1 MLNFKAIKTAGA
13 AIAGALLAGCGAH
26 ESRQAGVIDVVTAIS
41 SPTELKVS
49 DLGKTITYVPL
60 ATNDSSLVGSQW
72 AVTVTD
78 DLALVRNSGSIVVNG
93 ATSASAGVMA
103 FSLAD
108 GSYLN
113 PVGHGGQDG
122 EAYMFPFFTVDPK
135 TNVLTFDAANDKRV
149 KYSADGR
156 FLGTYP
162 QYSKSFSAPRPLIT
176 DDTIGISALQN
187 TPGQGDPFLSII
199 FTSESGR
206 LLDSIP
212 VISTQSEEQMGA
224 LSFSGAVTFDTFD
237 GYMPHSQADGI
248 AFFVEGQ
255 PGMYTAPA
263 PALWRSGDELHT
275 LMRFSDTIYSV
286 AMNRAPEAAL
296 IFDMGGQGY
305 TPADNGKRDLTEND
319 LMIGEIV
326 ETPATLIFGVSKG
339 WNKRA
344 NAFIGLYDKKEGT
357 TRATKASEGFADDLT
372 GFMPFFPVAATPD
385 GRYVGIV
392 TQEDIAKWMEEHPDA
407 KVPESLQAV
416 VDSEEEPNPVL
427 VIVR

>member
-1 MLNFKAIKTAGA
+1 MLHYKAIKTAGT

-26 ESRQAGVIDVVTAIS
+26 ESREAGVIDVTTAIS

-72 AVTVTD
+72 AITVTD
-78 DLALVRNSGSIVVNG
+78 DLALVRNGASLVIDEMING
-93 ATSASAGVMA
+93 MGVMA

-108 GSYLN
+108 GRFLN
-113 PVGHGGQDG
+113 TIGHGGQDG
-122 EAYMFPFFTVDPK
+122 EAYGTPFFTVDPK
-135 TNVLTFDAANDKRV
+135 TDILTFDATGNRCV

-156 FLGTYP
+156 FLGSYTAYP
-162 QYSKSFSAPRPLIT
+162 RTFSTSRPVIV
-176 DDTIGISALQN
+176 DDTVGISIMQTFAGHGE
-187 TPGQGDPFLSII
+187 PYLSIL

-206 LLDSIP
+206 LLDSIE
-212 VISTQSEEQMGA
+212 VVSTENPTLMPN
-224 LSFSGAVTFDTFD
+224 LSFDEPVTFDTFD
-237 GYMPHSQADGI
+237 GYMPHSQASGI
-248 AFFVEGQ
+248 AFFQQGKPSYYSSPTPV
-255 PGMYTAPA
+255 
-263 PALWRSGDELHT
+263 LWRVGDEYHA
-275 LMRFSDTIYSV
+275 LMSFSDTIYSV

-326 ETPATLIFGVSKG
+326 ETPSTLIFGVSKG

-357 TRATKASEGFADDLT
+357 TRATKASEGFIDDLT
-372 GFMPFFPVAATPD
+372 GFMPFFPVASTPD

-416 VDSEEEPNPVL
+416 VDSEEEPNPML
-427 VIVR
+427 VIVK

>member
-1 MLNFKAIKTAGA
+1 MLHYKAIKTAGA
-13 AIAGALLAGCGAH
+13 AIAGALLAGCGSH
-26 ESRQAGVIDVVTAIS
+26 ESREAGVIDVATAIS

-72 AVTVTD
+72 AITVTD
-78 DLALVRNSGSIVVNG
+78 DLALVRNSGSVIING
-93 ATSASAGVMA
+93 ATSAGAGVMA

-113 PVGHGGQDG
+113 PVGHSGQDG

-162 QYSKSFSAPRPLIT
+162 KYIKSFSAPRPQVT

-187 TPGQGDPFLSII
+187 TPGQGEPFLSII

-212 VISTQSEEQMGA
+212 VITTQSEGQMGP
-224 LSFSGAVTFDTFD
+224 LSFNGSVTFDTFD
-237 GYMPHSQADGI
+237 GYIPHSQAEGI
-248 AFFVEGQ
+248 AFFVQGQ
-255 PGMYTAPA
+255 PSMYAAPA

-275 LMRFSDTIYSV
+275 LMKFSDTIYSV
-286 AMNRAPEAAL
+286 AMNRAPEAAM

-326 ETPATLIFGVSKG
+326 ETPATLIFSVSKG

-357 TRATKASEGFADDLT
+357 TRATKVSEGFVDDLT
-372 GFMPFFPVAATPD
+372 GFMPFLPVAATPD

-427 VIVR
+427 VIVK

>member
-1 MLNFKAIKTAGA
+1 MLHFKAIKTAGA

-162 QYSKSFSAPRPLIT
+162 KYSKSFSAPRPLIT

>member
-1 MLNFKAIKTAGA
+1 MLHFKAIKTAGA

-26 ESRQAGVIDVVTAIS
+26 ESREAGVIDVATAIS

-72 AVTVTD
+72 AITVTD
-78 DLALVRNSGSIVVNG
+78 DLALVRNSGNIVVNG
-93 ATSASAGVMA
+93 ATTASAGVMA

-113 PVGHGGQDG
+113 PVGHSGQDG

-162 QYSKSFSAPRPLIT
+162 KYTGPLVVPRPQIT

-187 TPGQGDPFLSII
+187 LPGQGEPYFSII
-199 FTSESGR
+199 FTSESGQ
-206 LLDSIP
+206 LLDSIQIVSAENP
-212 VISTQSEEQMGA
+212 TLLPH
-224 LSFSGAVTFDTFD
+224 LSFDGGVTFDSFD
-237 GYMPHSQADGI
+237 GYIPHSQASGI
-248 AFFVEGQ
+248 AFFVKGQ
-255 PGMYTAPA
+255 PGRYTSPT
-263 PALWRSGDELHT
+263 PSLWSVGNEFHALMG
-275 LMRFSDTIYSV
+275 FSDTIYSV
-286 AMNRAPEAAL
+286 AMNRVPEAAL
-296 IFDMGGQGY
+296 IFDMGGHGY

-427 VIVR
+427 VIVK

>member
-1 MLNFKAIKTAGA
+1 MLHFKAIKTAGA

-78 DLALVRNSGSIVVNG
+78 DLALVRNSGSIVVYG

-113 PVGHGGQDG
+113 PVGHCGQDG

-427 VIVR
+427 VIVK

>member
-1 MLNFKAIKTAGA
+1 MLHFKAIKTAGA

-78 DLALVRNSGSIVVNG
+78 DLALVRNSGSIVVYG

-113 PVGHGGQDG
+113 PVGHCGQDG

-326 ETPATLIFGVSKG
+326 ET
-339 WNKRA
+339 
-344 NAFIGLYDKKEGT
+344 GT
-357 TRATKASEGFADDLT
+357 GELTRS
-372 GFMPFFPVAATPD
+372 
-385 GRYVGIV
+385 
-392 TQEDIAKWMEEHPDA
+392 
-407 KVPESLQAV
+407 
-416 VDSEEEPNPVL
+416 
-427 VIVR
+427 

>member
-13 AIAGALLAGCGAH
+13 AIAGALLAGCGSH

-78 DLALVRNSGSIVVNG
+78 DLALVRNSGNIVVNG
-93 ATSASAGVMA
+93 ATTASAGVMA

-162 QYSKSFSAPRPLIT
+162 KYSKSFSAPRPQIT

-237 GYMPHSQADGI
+237 GYMPHSQAEGI

-255 PGMYTAPA
+255 PGMYAAPA

-286 AMNRAPEAAL
+286 AMNSTPQPAL

-427 VIVR
+427 VIVK

>member
-1 MLNFKAIKTAGA
+1 MHYNTIKTACA
-13 AIAGALLAGCGAH
+13 AIAGALLAGCGSH
-26 ESRQAGVIDVVTAIS
+26 ESREAGVIDVTTAIS

-60 ATNDSSLVGSQW
+60 ATNDSSLVGNDW

-78 DLALVRNSGSIVVNG
+78 DLAIVRNSGSIIVNG
-93 ATSASAGVMA
+93 ANTGTAGVLA

-108 GSYLN
+108 GSFLN
-113 PVGHGGQDG
+113 PIGHGGQDS

-135 TNVLTFDAANDKRV
+135 TNTLTFDAANDKRV

-156 FLGTYP
+156 FLGAYP
-162 QYSKSFSAPRPLIT
+162 KYYKSLSTPRPQII
-176 DDTIGISALQN
+176 DDTISISALQN
-187 TPGQGDPFLSII
+187 TPGQGEPFLSIV

-206 LLDSIP
+206 MLDSIP
-212 VISTQSEEQMGA
+212 VVSIPSEAQMGP
-224 LSFSGAVTFDTFD
+224 LSFNGAVTFDMFD
-237 GYMPHSQADGI
+237 GYLPHSQAEGI
-248 AFFVEGQ
+248 AFFIQGQ
-255 PGMYTAPA
+255 PSMYSAPT
-263 PALWRSGDELHT
+263 PALWRAGDELHT
-275 LMRFSDTIYSV
+275 LMKFSDTIYSV

-296 IFDMGGQGY
+296 IFDMGGKGY

-319 LMIGEIV
+319 LMIGELV
-326 ETPATLIFGVSKG
+326 ETPSALIFGVSKG

-344 NAFIGLYDKKEGT
+344 NAFIGLYDKKDGT
-357 TRATKASEGFADDLT
+357 TRATKASEGFTDDLT

-407 KVPESLQAV
+407 KVPEALQAI
-416 VDSEEEPNPVL
+416 VDSEEEPNPIL
-427 VIVR
+427 VIVK

>member
-1 MLNFKAIKTAGA
+1 MHYNTIKTACA
-13 AIAGALLAGCGAH
+13 AIAGALLAGCGSH
-26 ESRQAGVIDVVTAIS
+26 ESREAGVIDVTTAIS

-60 ATNDSSLVGSQW
+60 ATTDSSLIGSQW

-78 DLALVRNSGSIVVNG
+78 DLAIVRNSGSIIVNG
-93 ATSASAGVMA
+93 ATTGAAGILA

-108 GSYLN
+108 GSFLN
-113 PVGHGGQDG
+113 PVGHGGQDS

-135 TNVLTFDAANDKRV
+135 TNTLTFDAANDKRV

-156 FLGTYP
+156 FLGAYP
-162 QYSKSFSAPRPLIT
+162 KYYTSLSTPRPQII
-176 DDTIGISALQN
+176 DDTISISALQN
-187 TPGQGDPFLSII
+187 TPGQGEPFLSIV

-212 VISTQSEEQMGA
+212 VVSISSEAQMGP
-224 LSFSGAVTFDTFD
+224 LSFNGAVTFDMFD
-237 GYMPHSQADGI
+237 GYLPHSQAEGI
-248 AFFVEGQ
+248 AFFIQGQ
-255 PGMYTAPA
+255 PSMYSAPT
-263 PALWRSGDELHT
+263 PALWRAGDELHT
-275 LMRFSDTIYSV
+275 LMKFSDTIYSV

-296 IFDMGGQGY
+296 IFDMGGKGY

-319 LMIGEIV
+319 LMIGELV
-326 ETPATLIFGVSKG
+326 ETPSTLIFGVSKG

-344 NAFIGLYDKKEGT
+344 NAFIGLYDKKDGT
-357 TRATKASEGFADDLT
+357 TRATKASEGFTDDLT
-372 GFMPFFPVAATPD
+372 GFMPFFPVVATPD

-407 KVPESLQAV
+407 KVPEALQAI
-416 VDSEEEPNPVL
+416 VDSEEEPNPIL
-427 VIVR
+427 VIVK

>member
-1 MLNFKAIKTAGA
+1 MLYNTIKTACA
-13 AIAGALLAGCGAH
+13 AIAGALLAGCGSH
-26 ESRQAGVIDVVTAIS
+26 ESREAGVIDVTTAIS

-60 ATNDSSLVGSQW
+60 ATNDSSLVGNNW

-78 DLALVRNSGSIVVNG
+78 DLAIVRNSGSIIVNG
-93 ATSASAGVMA
+93 ATTGAAGVLA

-108 GSYLN
+108 GSFLN
-113 PVGHGGQDG
+113 PVGHGGQDS
-122 EAYMFPFFTVDPK
+122 EAYLLPFFTVDPK
-135 TNVLTFDAANDKRV
+135 TNTLTFDAANDRRV

-156 FLGTYP
+156 FLGAYP
-162 QYSKSFSAPRPLIT
+162 KYYKSLSTPRPQII
-176 DDTIGISALQN
+176 DDTIGISALRN
-187 TPGQGDPFLSII
+187 TPGQGEPFLSIV

-212 VISTQSEEQMGA
+212 VVSIPSEAQMGS
-224 LSFSGAVTFDTFD
+224 LSFNGAVTFDTFD
-237 GYMPHSQADGI
+237 GYLPHSQAEGI
-248 AFFVEGQ
+248 AFFIQGQ
-255 PGMYTAPA
+255 PSMYSAPT
-263 PALWRSGDELHT
+263 PALWRAGDELHT
-275 LMRFSDTIYSV
+275 LMKFSDTIYSV

-296 IFDMGGQGY
+296 ILDMGGKGY
-305 TPADNGKRDLTEND
+305 SPADNGKRDMTEND
-319 LMIGEIV
+319 LMIGELV
-326 ETPATLIFGVSKG
+326 ETPSALIFGVSKG

-344 NAFIGLYDKKEGT
+344 NAFIGLYDKKDGT
-357 TRATKASEGFADDLT
+357 TRATKASEGFTDDLT

-407 KVPESLQAV
+407 KVPEALQEI

-427 VIVR
+427 VIVK